1 MSKYKVTNGINIFVK
16 ILSAIIVILL
26 ILGIVGGI
34 VYLLNRPKGLFI
46 EYNGKLYFNVD
57 TGGVFPY
64 MIHTD
69 SAAVIERDEN
79 SFIISA
85 VVSDVDQTYDKLY
98 EICAEDGR
106 WVLCYDFYVLSD
118 F

>member
-46 EYNGKLYFNVD
+46 EYNGTVYGNTAIGSS
-57 TGGVFPY
+57 TGGLSVPYDSTVTFTIGNLDGLGRVFCAGLY
-64 MIHTD
+64 GKD
-69 SAAVIERDEN
+69 NSER
-79 SFIISA
+79 
-85 VVSDVDQTYDKLY
+85 
-98 EICAEDGR
+98 GR
-106 WVLCYDFYVLSD
+106 NARF
-118 F
+118 

>member
-46 EYNGKLYFNVD
+46 EYNGTVYGNTAIGSS
-57 TGGVFPY
+57 TGGLSVPYDSTVTFTIGRLGRVFCAGLY
-64 MIHTD
+64 GKD
-69 SAAVIERDEN
+69 NSER
-79 SFIISA
+79 
-85 VVSDVDQTYDKLY
+85 
-98 EICAEDGR
+98 GR
-106 WVLCYDFYVLSD
+106 NARF
-118 F
+118 